1 MASLPTIRDRD
12 RSKRICLLPSR
23 MKTIP
28 ALIDMLVDIAR
39 LNDCFIADGGFVSAW
54 VAGLRTALLYAGSTV
69 YVWVQRLT

>member
-1 MASLPTIRDRD
+1 
-12 RSKRICLLPSR
+12 